1 MSNKVYDTLKWIS
14 LVFLPALISF
24 TGVVLN
30 VLKIENTEVILTIA
44 VAFNTFL
51 GTILGISN
59 INYKK
64 NAFIE
69 GAVEFNELSEQDNDT
84 KGSK

>member
-1 MSNKVYDTLKWIS
+1 MSNKVYDVLKWIS
-14 LVFLPALISF
+14 LILLPALISF

-30 VLKIENTEVILTIA
+30 VLEIENTEIILTIA

-59 INYKK
+59 VNYYK
-64 NAFIE
+64 NTYIE
-69 GAVEFNELSEQDNDT
+69 GAVEYNELSEQNNDT
-84 KGSK
+84 KGNK